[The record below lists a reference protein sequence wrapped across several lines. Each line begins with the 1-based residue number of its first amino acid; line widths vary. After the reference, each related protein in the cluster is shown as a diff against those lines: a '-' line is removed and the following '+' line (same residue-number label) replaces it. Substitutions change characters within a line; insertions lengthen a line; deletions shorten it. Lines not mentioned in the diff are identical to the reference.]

1 MPFGLGI
8 GETILIFTV
17 FLLFFGPKR
26 LPELGGALGKGM
38 RDFRRALAG
47 LEEDA
52 TSPVRSVAT
61 SPLPEGALDPAAP
74 AAKPAPAESPQG

>member
-8 GETILIFTV
+8 GETVLIFAV

-47 LEEDA
+47 FEEDTA
-52 TSPVRSVAT
+52 SPVRSVAT
-61 SPLPEGALDPAAP
+61 SPLPEGALDPAPRAVQ
-74 AAKPAPAESPQG
+74 PAPAESPQG